1 MQAVLWATPT
11 PVCDL
16 VELRFLISI
25 SCPYNRHRTGPPVLP
40 RMASPACH
48 PCHPESLSVGSGSC
62 CQDRHTSLPLTS
74 RGSATP
80 FTNHEATSRF
90 AFAATRK
97 LVRPAHRAVVRELSA
112 SGYPLRLPRT
122 TWVNYRIPMAGLQP
136 ASHTFYTAYGRPLNY
151 QILLVHGSRN
161 LLSFTMASPRAT
173 AMLTAG
179 WPIPSFSATAV
190 AVMPSSLT
198 RK

>member
-1 MQAVLWATPT
+1 MPLVKALGLLWGLSRSCVVFGMQAVLWATPT

-80 FTNHEATSRF
+80 LLI
-90 AFAATRK
+90 TR
-97 LVRPAHRAVVRELSA
+97 
-112 SGYPLRLPRT
+112 LRL
-122 TWVNYRIPMAGLQP
+122 GSLSLQP
-136 ASHTFYTAYGRPLNY
+136 AGLLGSPNEPLSGNLML
-151 QILLVHGSRN
+151 QVTPCTSLMLHG
-161 LLSFTMASPRAT
+161 
-173 AMLTAG
+173 
-179 WPIPSFSATAV
+179 
-190 AVMPSSLT
+190 
-198 RK
+198 